1 MIFEKLPD
9 AFGAAEVDGEIV
21 LISASSGE
29 FFAIKGS
36 GVEIWRLLD
45 ETGDIDTI
53 VSGLTEQFEIDDAS
67 ARSEVVDFLGQ
78 LETLRF
84 VRRGG

>member
-45 ETGDIDTI
+45 ESGDVDDITT
-53 VSGLTEQFEIDDAS
+53 GLTKQFAIDADA

-78 LETLRF
+78 LEALRF

>member
-45 ETGDIDTI
+45 ESGDVDVI
-53 VSGLTEQFEIDDAS
+53 VTGLTTQFAIDDTS
-67 ARSEVVDFLGQ
+67 ARSEVIAFLGQ
-78 LETLRF
+78 LEDLRF

>member
-9 AFGAAEVDGEIV
+9 AFGAAEVDEEIV
-21 LISASSGE
+21 LISASTGE

-36 GVEIWRLLD
+36 GVEIWRFLD
-45 ETGDIDTI
+45 DTGNVDEIAASLTRDFAIDP
-53 VSGLTEQFEIDDAS
+53 AA
-67 ARSEVVDFLGQ
+67 ARSETVAFLGE
-78 LETLRF
+78 LERLGF

>member
-45 ETGDIDTI
+45 ESGDVDMI
-53 VSGLTEQFEIDDAS
+53 VTGLTRQFAIDADA
-67 ARSEVVDFLGQ
+67 ARSEVVDFLDQ
-78 LETLRF
+78 LEALRF

>member
-45 ETGDIDTI
+45 ESGDLDVI
-53 VSGLTEQFEIDDAS
+53 VTGLTKQFAIDHAS
-67 ARSEVVDFLGQ
+67 AKADVVDFLGQ
-78 LETLRF
+78 LEALRF

>member
-1 MIFEKLPD
+1 MIFEKQPD

-21 LISASSGE
+21 LISASTGE

-36 GVEIWRLLD
+36 GVEIWRHLD
-45 ETGDIDTI
+45 DSGSVDDI
-53 VSGLTEQFEIDDAS
+53 VASLTRDFAIDEPA
-67 ARSEVVDFLGQ
+67 ARSEVGAFLGE
-78 LETLRF
+78 LERLGF

>member
-21 LISASSGE
+21 LISASTGE

-45 ETGDIDTI
+45 DSGNVADI
-53 VSGLTEQFEIDDAS
+53 VSSLTRDFAI
-67 ARSEVVDFLGQ
+67 SESMAQAEVGDFLGE
-78 LETLRF
+78 LERLGF
-84 VRRGG
+84 VRRAG